1 MTLRLLAE
9 VSPQDL
15 LVALSELQTHVLSY
29 IKSMALKC
37 AVDLSI
43 HDTIHRHGGAAT
55 LADIAA
61 DAKIHPAKVPDLQRV
76 MELLAATGIFTATA
90 SKKDDGSAETVYGLT
105 TACRFLVG
113 HRNLSPMVPFLVSPL
128 VVSSF
133 FSLSDWLRKEPAAA
147 GAGGAG
153 SLFELAHGCSHR
165 EMAKQDAAFSS
176 VVNDSMAADSQL
188 FLEVVIMDKGRIF
201 RGLSSLVD
209 VGGGHGAAAQVIAR
223 AFPRIKCMVLDL
235 PHVVNEATASD
246 GNMHFIA
253 GDMFESIP
261 PADAVLLKNI
271 LHEWGDENCVKI
283 LQRCKQAIPS
293 RTAGG
298 KVIIIEMV
306 RGSSQGDSKINE
318 MEVIRNMFMLCI
330 NGVERDI
337 NEWKKIFS
345 DAGFSDD
352 YKIMP
357 VLGPFSVI
365 EIYP

>member
-15 LVALSELQTHVLSY
+15 LVALSELQTHLLGYV
-29 IKSMALKC
+29 KSMALKC
-37 AVDLSI
+37 AVDLDI
-43 HDTIHRHGGAAT
+43 PDAIHRRGGAAT

-61 DAKIHPAKVPDLQRV
+61 DSKVHSSKVPDLQRM
-76 MELLAATGIFTATA
+76 MELLSASGIFTVAVA
-90 SKKDDGSAETVYGLT
+90 GKDGGSAGGDAVYGLT

-113 HRNLSPMVPFLVSPL
+113 RCNLSPVVPFMASPL

-133 FSLSDWLRKEPAAA
+133 YGMSDWFRSEPAI
-147 GAGGAG
+147 G
-153 SLFELAHGCSHR
+153 SLFELAHGCSR
-165 EMAKQDAAFSS
+165 WEMASKDAAFNA
-176 VVNDSMAADSQL
+176 VLNDSLVADSQL
-188 FLEVVIMDKGRIF
+188 FMEVIIFDKGRLF
-201 RGLSSLVD
+201 RGLNSLVD

-223 AFPRIKCMVLDL
+223 AFPRIKCTVLDRT
-235 PHVVNEATASD
+235 HVVSQATAGESE
-246 GNMHFIA
+246 NLRFVA

-271 LHEWGDENCVKI
+271 LHDWRDDDCVKL
-283 LQRCKQAIPS
+283 LQRCKQAIPAKS
-293 RTAGG
+293 DGG

-306 RGSSQGDSKINE
+306 RGSAQGDSKISE
-318 MEVIRNMFMLCI
+318 MEAIQNMFMLHI
-330 NGVERDI
+330 NGVERGI

-357 VLGPFSVI
+357 VLGPYSVI
-365 EIYP
+365 ELYP

>member
-1 MTLRLLAE
+1 ML
-9 VSPQDL
+9 
-15 LVALSELQTHVLSY
+15 
-29 IKSMALKC
+29 
-37 AVDLSI
+37 
-43 HDTIHRHGGAAT
+43 
-55 LADIAA
+55 
-61 DAKIHPAKVPDLQRV
+61 
-76 MELLAATGIFTATA
+76 
-90 SKKDDGSAETVYGLT
+90 
-105 TACRFLVG
+105 
-113 HRNLSPMVPFLVSPL
+113 
-128 VVSSF
+128 F
-133 FSLSDWLRKEPAAA
+133 FSFKL
-147 GAGGAG
+147 
-153 SLFELAHGCSHR
+153 
-165 EMAKQDAAFSS
+165 
-176 VVNDSMAADSQL
+176 
-188 FLEVVIMDKGRIF
+188 I
-201 RGLSSLVD
+201 
-209 VGGGHGAAAQVIAR
+209 
-223 AFPRIKCMVLDL
+223 VLD
-235 PHVVNEATASD
+235 
-246 GNMHFIA
+246 FY
-253 GDMFESIP
+253 
-261 PADAVLLKNI
+261 LLQNI